1 MKHIKLFEQFVN
13 EALPKGV
20 IRVFKTKTM
29 KDWLEDATEDQ
40 IKERGKDVKVN
51 ATLGHYLVNSVVLKD
66 GTKGWIWS
74 KNQVLDN

>member
-1 MKHIKLFEQFVN
+1 
-13 EALPKGV
+13 
-20 IRVFKTKTM
+20 M
-29 KDWLEDATEDQ
+29 KDWLEDTTEDQ

-51 ATLGHYLVNSVVLKD
+51 ATLGHYLVNSVVLKN